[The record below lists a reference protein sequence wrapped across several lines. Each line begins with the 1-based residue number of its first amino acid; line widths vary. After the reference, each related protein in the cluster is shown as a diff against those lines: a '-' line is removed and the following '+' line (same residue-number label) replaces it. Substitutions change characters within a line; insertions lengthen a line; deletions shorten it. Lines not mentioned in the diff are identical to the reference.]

1 MKWWQACIKSSGW
14 LGFCRFHQ
22 IPKGAS
28 NPKRLG
34 AHSYWHWRCLGLKS
48 PLRPFPIFWKTTGY
62 FGVRPKSNLHYSVIA
77 ITSEV
82 FEQIFPD
89 YMYVALLLLHGFSG
103 SQWAFLTAGSVATD
117 HLQSKTQHACWYI
130 RSYNFEIG
138 LYMLSQRVLVIG
150 VLRPIQY
157 SSSFKWAFQARPRA
171 QRQ

>member
-1 MKWWQACIKSSGW
+1 MCLQFLMYRMYNVCNVSKYSVKQWSRHMKWWQACIKSSGW

-89 YMYVALLLLHGFSG
+89 YMYCGVTTVARLQWIAVSLFDRWLG
-103 SQWAFLTAGSVATD
+103 SD
-117 HLQSKTQHACWYI
+117 
-130 RSYNFEIG
+130 RSLAVKNAAR
-138 LYMLSQRVLVIG
+138 MLVYKVL
-150 VLRPIQY
+150 
-157 SSSFKWAFQARPRA
+157 
-171 QRQ
+171 